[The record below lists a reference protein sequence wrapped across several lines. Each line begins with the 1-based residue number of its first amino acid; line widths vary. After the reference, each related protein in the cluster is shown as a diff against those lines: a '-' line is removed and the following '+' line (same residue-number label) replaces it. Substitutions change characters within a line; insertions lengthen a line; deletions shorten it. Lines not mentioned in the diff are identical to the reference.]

1 MADWVRQ
8 RVSRLS
14 TRLIISLAKLI
25 DLAQPK
31 RLNPTQKLTN
41 RQECTKIA
49 AQFDVGLQMDATY
62 RVIGVQVITVIFA
75 SSAAYFWFG
84 SGIAMAALFGGAVA
98 VANALFLVWCMRI
111 SVRRLGQDARQE
123 LAWLVR
129 FSFERFLMVALLIVA
144 GLGWLK
150 LMPVPLLIGF
160 VLGQLT
166 LVVSTIF
173 SGIEK

>member
-1 MADWVRQ
+1 MG
-8 RVSRLS
+8 
-14 TRLIISLAKLI
+14 
-25 DLAQPK
+25 
-31 RLNPTQKLTN
+31 
-41 RQECTKIA
+41 A
-49 AQFDVGLQMDATY
+49 AY
-62 RVIGVQVITVIFA
+62 RVVSVQAVTVIFGA
-75 SSAAYFWFG
+75 SLLFIWLG
-84 SGIAMAALFGGAVA
+84 RDVAMAAFFGGAVA
-98 VANALFLVWCMRI
+98 VANALFLIWCMRTGAQRP
-111 SVRRLGQDARQE
+111 VQDARQE

-129 FSFERFLMVALLIVA
+129 FSMERFFMVALLMVA

>member
-1 MADWVRQ
+1 MG
-8 RVSRLS
+8 
-14 TRLIISLAKLI
+14 
-25 DLAQPK
+25 
-31 RLNPTQKLTN
+31 
-41 RQECTKIA
+41 A
-49 AQFDVGLQMDATY
+49 AY
-62 RVIGVQVITVIFA
+62 RVVGVQAITVIIG
-75 SSAAYFWFG
+75 SSLLFFWLG
-84 SGIAMAALFGGAVA
+84 NNVAMATLFGGAVA
-98 VANALFLVWCMRI
+98 VANALFLIWSMRTGAQ
-111 SVRRLGQDARQE
+111 RPGQDARQE

-129 FSFERFLMVALLIVA
+129 FSMERFFMVALLIVA

>member
-1 MADWVRQ
+1 MG
-8 RVSRLS
+8 
-14 TRLIISLAKLI
+14 
-25 DLAQPK
+25 
-31 RLNPTQKLTN
+31 
-41 RQECTKIA
+41 A
-49 AQFDVGLQMDATY
+49 AY
-62 RVIGVQVITVIFA
+62 RVVRLQAVSVAITTSLLFFLLGEE
-75 SSAAYFWFG
+75 AAKAVF
-84 SGIAMAALFGGAVA
+84 FGGTVA
-98 VANALFLVWCMRI
+98 VANALFLVWCMR
-111 SVRRLGQDARQE
+111 SGAQRRVQDARQE

-129 FSFERFLMVALLIVA
+129 FSMERFLMVALLIVA

>member
-1 MADWVRQ
+1 MGAAY
-8 RVSRLS
+8 RVVSVQAV
-14 TRLIISLAKLI
+14 TVIIGALLLFFWLGNNVA
-25 DLAQPK
+25 
-31 RLNPTQKLTN
+31 
-41 RQECTKIA
+41 IA
-49 AQFDVGLQMDATY
+49 AF
-62 RVIGVQVITVIFA
+62 
-75 SSAAYFWFG
+75 
-84 SGIAMAALFGGAVA
+84 FGGAVA
-98 VANALFLVWCMRI
+98 VANALFLIWC
-111 SVRRLGQDARQE
+111 VRTGAQRPVQDARQE

-129 FSFERFLMVALLIVA
+129 FSMERFFMVALLIVA

>member
-1 MADWVRQ
+1 M
-8 RVSRLS
+8 
-14 TRLIISLAKLI
+14 
-25 DLAQPK
+25 
-31 RLNPTQKLTN
+31 
-41 RQECTKIA
+41 
-49 AQFDVGLQMDATY
+49 GATY
-62 RVIGVQVITVIFA
+62 RVIGVQAITVIFA
-75 SSAAYFWFG
+75 SSVAYFWLG
-84 SGIAMAALFGGAVA
+84 SSIATAALFGGAVA

-111 SVRRLGQDARQE
+111 GLRRQGQDARQE

>member
-1 MADWVRQ
+1 V
-8 RVSRLS
+8 VS
-14 TRLIISLAKLI
+14 
-25 DLAQPK
+25 
-31 RLNPTQKLTN
+31 
-41 RQECTKIA
+41 
-49 AQFDVGLQMDATY
+49 
-62 RVIGVQVITVIFA
+62 VQAVTVIL
-75 SSAAYFWFG
+75 SSLLLLFWLG
-84 SGIAMAALFGGAVA
+84 SDIAMAALFGGAVA
-98 VANALFLVWCMRI
+98 VANALFLIWCMRTGAQR
-111 SVRRLGQDARQE
+111 SGQDARQE

-129 FSFERFLMVALLIVA
+129 FSMERFFMVALLIVA